1 MDGYCRVLGK
11 DGAPDAGMID
21 NSEEEGAPEWE
32 AEDKVN
38 EQGQSEQLR
47 KPLQRIWLH
56 MLEGSKQH
64 YFGM

>member
-38 EQGQSEQLR
+38 EQRSIRTVQEASVEDMATY
-47 KPLQRIWLH
+47 I
-56 MLEGSKQH
+56 
-64 YFGM
+64 